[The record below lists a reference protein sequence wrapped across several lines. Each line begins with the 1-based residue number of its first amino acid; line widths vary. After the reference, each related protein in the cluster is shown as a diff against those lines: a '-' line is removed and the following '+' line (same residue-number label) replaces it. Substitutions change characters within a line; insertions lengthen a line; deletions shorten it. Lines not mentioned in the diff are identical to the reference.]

1 MKFIYLLLVAF
12 NIAMCVI
19 DIIAGD
25 YVTAIWVALVA
36 VWTYM
41 MYRSQDRIFSL
52 IAQVQEL
59 LTENYLKSETIKSLR
74 QENAELRDALKKI
87 EERTPARGTKG
98 RFEKREKNDDN
109 SKFVSTKT
117 HSVVK

>member
-1 MKFIYLLLVAF
+1 MKFIYLSLVAF
-12 NIAMCVI
+12 NIVMCII
-19 DIIAGD
+19 DIITGE
-25 YVTAIWVALVA
+25 YVTAIWAALAA

-41 MYRSQDRIFSL
+41 MYRSQDRVFSL

-59 LTENYLKSETIKSLR
+59 LTENYLKLETIKSLKE
-74 QENAELRDALKKI
+74 ENAELRDALKKI

-98 RFEKREKNDDN
+98 RFEKRKKNDDN